1 MPTAVSNQI
10 SARNQ
15 IRGTVGELKA
25 GQAMTVVHIDASGQR
40 LLSAITNE
48 GVQDLGLKRGD
59 AVIALVKSTDAM
71 LIKGDAVQ
79 IQLSARNCLAGQ
91 VSSVQKGNAMAYVSV
106 NVGESKIGAS
116 ITREALDEL
125 QINEGERV
133 TVVIKATQVLLQ
145 KA

>member
-133 TVVIKATQVLLQ
+133 TVVIKATQVLLE

>member
-125 QINEGERV
+125 QINVGERV

>member
-125 QINEGERV
+125 QINEGGRV

>member
-1 MPTAVSNQI
+1 
-10 SARNQ
+10 
-15 IRGTVGELKA
+15 
-25 GQAMTVVHIDASGQR
+25 
-40 LLSAITNE
+40 
-48 GVQDLGLKRGD
+48 
-59 AVIALVKSTDAM
+59 M